1 MLAFN
6 DGPRVRLISRQNVD
20 HTERFRE
27 LANAITM
34 LRAPTLV
41 LDGEVCAFDKNLV
54 SRTSGQAS
62 SATSA

>member
-27 LANAITM
+27 FAM